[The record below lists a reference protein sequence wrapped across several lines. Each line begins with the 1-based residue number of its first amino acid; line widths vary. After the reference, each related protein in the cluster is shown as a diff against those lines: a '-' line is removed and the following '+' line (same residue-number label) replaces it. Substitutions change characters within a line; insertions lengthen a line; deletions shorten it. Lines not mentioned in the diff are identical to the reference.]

1 MREMFP
7 AAPGV
12 KGWHKA
18 VLGAAPFPVDS
29 QTAARAFFLP
39 ARALCRRPV
48 PAEAKL
54 PVSIPAA
61 LKKALRQSLRCWQAS
76 QQITADFVSAGSLL
90 PGMDKPM
97 TLNFA
102 MALGNYSRFFLFSGA
117 GRLPAAAALSLH
129 AAFAEEMARMPAAMA
144 LPPKARGPKHSP
156 AASAL
161 RLAAAFS
168 AALERG
174 ER

>member
-1 MREMFP
+1 MSDLFP
-7 AAPGV
+7 AAHGV

-18 VLGAAPFPVDS
+18 LLGAAPFSGDS
-29 QTAARAFFLP
+29 RTAAEAFFLP
-39 ARALCRRPV
+39 ARSLCRRPV
-48 PAEAKL
+48 AAEAKL

-61 LKKALRQSLRCWQAS
+61 LRKDLRLALRFWQAS
-76 QQITADFVSAGSLL
+76 QRVTADFVSGGALF

-117 GRLPAAAALSLH
+117 GRLTGDASLALH
-129 AAFAEEMARMPAAMA
+129 AAFAEEMTRMPAAMA

-168 AALERG
+168 AALKKG

>member
-1 MREMFP
+1 MSQPFP
-7 AAPGV
+7 AASGV
-12 KGWHKA
+12 RGWHKA
-18 VLGAAPFPVDS
+18 VLGAAPFSCDS
-29 QTAARAFFLP
+29 RTAAEAFFLP
-39 ARALCRRPV
+39 ARSHCRRSV
-48 PAEAKL
+48 AAEARL
-54 PVSIPAA
+54 PLSIPAA
-61 LKKALRQSLRCWQAS
+61 LRKDLRLSIRLWQAS
-76 QQITADFVSAGSLL
+76 QQITADFVRRGSLL

-129 AAFAEEMARMPAAMA
+129 AAFAEEMARTPAAMA
-144 LPPKARGPKHSP
+144 LPPGPGSPECSP

-168 AALERG
+168 AALKKG
-174 ER
+174 AG